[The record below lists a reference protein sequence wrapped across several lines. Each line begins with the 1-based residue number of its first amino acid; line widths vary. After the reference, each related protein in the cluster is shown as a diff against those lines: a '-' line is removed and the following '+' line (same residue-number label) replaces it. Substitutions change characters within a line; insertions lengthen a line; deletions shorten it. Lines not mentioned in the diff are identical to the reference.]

1 MENEHENKAVELTLD
16 EKTTFINN
24 IAERLRTK
32 NDVTE
37 EELGETTRMIR
48 EVRAEMA
55 SGKGKKKA
63 PTKALGVADFT

>member
-1 MENEHENKAVELTLD
+1 MENEHENTAVELTLD

-63 PTKALGVADFT
+63 PTKALGVADFA